1 MPEGRRQP
9 HPHCPNCGLEFDKP
23 LPWSARCPAC
33 GRLLFVSR
41 KAVAIDAPR
50 FSLPDP
56 LRRVVRSCVR
66 IGGVLG
72 IAALTFL
79 LLRGGAPSPQP
90 AAQATVAAKSAGQR
104 SLPKISPAAQAERQR
119 QIAQCN
125 DNDMA
130 TTTAHGTQAS
140 YPVGYSSLRFFYN
153 PALAPEGANE
163 AQMAAMIASAGAA
176 WSACGIRGE
185 YAGPTNELD
194 ARDNATVM
202 QWFNSDGVP
211 IAGYSKGSTIYLNIA
226 VFQRWYDVSPKYAME
241 ALQQVIA
248 HEMGHS
254 YGVVEH
260 SARCIDVMATYDAF
274 DKCEQSPVAP
284 RLIEDGN
291 RVFQLRA
298 HTLPTACDIQR
309 CRKVN
314 SAVALLQRSRP

>member
-1 MPEGRRQP
+1 MPEGHRRA
-9 HPHCPNCGLEFDKP
+9 HPHCPSCGLEFDRP
-23 LPWSARCPAC
+23 LPWSARCPSC
-33 GRLLFVSR
+33 GRLLYASR
-41 KAVAIDAPR
+41 KAAAADERDNQPG
-50 FSLPDP
+50 P
-56 LRRVVRSCVR
+56 LRRLAGSAFR
-66 IGGVLG
+66 IGGVLA
-72 IAALTFL
+72 IVALALMLARSCAKPT
-79 LLRGGAPSPQP
+79 AVEDQP
-90 AAQATVAAKSAGQR
+90 AARSGTQR
-104 SLPKISPAAQAERQR
+104 APPRIDAAAQAERQR

-140 YPVGYSSLRFFYN
+140 YPVGYSTLRFFYN
-153 PALAPEGANE
+153 PALAPEGVSE
-163 AQMAAMIASAGAA
+163 AQMAAMIANAGGA

-185 YAGPTNELD
+185 YAGPTQDLD
-194 ARDNATVM
+194 ARDNATVF

-211 IAGYSKGSTIYLNIA
+211 IAGYRKGSTIYLNIA
-226 VFQRWYDVSPKYAME
+226 VFQKWHSVSPKYAME
-241 ALQQVIA
+241 ALQQVIS
-248 HEMGHS
+248 HEMGHG

-284 RLIEDGN
+284 RLIEDGD

-314 SAVALLQRSRP
+314 SAVALLQAGKQ